1 VPKGTQ
7 PNETFRLRG
16 KGMPD
21 AQGGPT
27 GDLLVEVQVEV
38 PRKLNVRE
46 KELLRELAELEHAN
60 VSPERK
66 SFIDK
71 VKEYFSLEDDE

>member
-1 VPKGTQ
+1 
-7 PNETFRLRG
+7 
-16 KGMPD
+16 MPD

-60 VSPERK
+60 VSPDRK
-66 SFIDK
+66 SFFDK
-71 VKEYFSLEDDE
+71 VKEYFSLEDEE